1 MARLG
6 SRGEAATELA
16 KMGSELD
23 VLRRSEA
30 RLRADMEFGRQR
42 LVAEEARGLDFL

>member
-6 SRGEAATELA
+6 SRGEAVGELA

-30 RLRADMEFGRQR
+30 RLRADLDFGRQR
-42 LVAEEARGLDFL
+42 LAAEEGRGLDLL